1 VNSQKRSLAQELVVP
16 GGCNETSLSPT
27 GDVLACMNGEFEL
40 QLIDVNSGQ
49 AFFTRK
55 NFYEPTYSDIFSI
68 LIATLLREEGAHL
81 FTMGFSPDNHYF
93 LIGRN
98 GTTLGYDLKARSE
111 IKLPGKIKELASS
124 AFAFTGPDRLA
135 GVNPGKTARSALV
148 HFPSGETIEEL
159 SLGMQ
164 ALSSSADGKYLL
176 LRPVQNAA
184 VGAIDL
190 AINKAV
196 IGFKKPA
203 FDVYGGT
210 YVGEQADGEIVI
222 STLSPNQAV
231 ARIALPQSPL
241 ARLRPCGLSS
251 DGHSLAHT

>member
-1 VNSQKRSLAQELVVP
+1 K
-16 GGCNETSLSPT
+16 
-27 GDVLACMNGEFEL
+27 
-40 QLIDVNSGQ
+40 
-49 AFFTRK
+49 
-55 NFYEPTYSDIFSI
+55 
-68 LIATLLREEGAHL
+68 
-81 FTMGFSPDNHYF
+81 
-93 LIGRN
+93 
-98 GTTLGYDLKARSE
+98 
-111 IKLPGKIKELASS
+111 
-124 AFAFTGPDRLA
+124 
-135 GVNPGKTARSALV
+135 SALV
-148 HFPSGETIEEL
+148 YFPSGETIEEL

-241 ARLRPCGLSS
+241 AGLRASGFSS
-251 DGHSLAHT
+251 DGNWLALSGRTRGAVFSLKDGGRKMHIRGFEGSYFDHDSVVVKVSKFGETDPQ